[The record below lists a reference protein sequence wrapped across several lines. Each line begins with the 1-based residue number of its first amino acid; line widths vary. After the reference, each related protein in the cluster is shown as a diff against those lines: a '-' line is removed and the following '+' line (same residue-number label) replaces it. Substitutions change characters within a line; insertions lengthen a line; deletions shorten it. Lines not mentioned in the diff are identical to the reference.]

1 MAFETTSHTHDLHSE
16 TVVVTATANTD
27 NDSYDFQLRSS
38 PIAMSLHAQGADFGS
53 GTAAVQG
60 SNDGTNFAALP
71 TAVSLTANG
80 IKSIALADLGYSWYR
95 IDLSGATNPTVS
107 ITVHARF

>member
-1 MAFETTSHTHDLHSE
+1 MAFATILHTQDLHSE
-16 TVVVTATANTD
+16 TIKVTATADTD
-27 NDSYDFQLRSS
+27 NDSYDFQLRGT

-53 GTAAVQG
+53 GTAAIQA

-80 IKSIALADLGYSWYR
+80 IKSVALADLGYSWYR
-95 IDLSGATNPTVS
+95 IDLSGATNPTVTIS
-107 ITVHARF
+107 VHAKF